1 MHRITIKNQREIE
14 RMRQSGKAAAHV
26 LHRIAAAIQPGVST
40 AELEQVAKEATAA
53 VNAIPSFLNYKIPQH
68 PPYPARICVSRNDV
82 VIHGIP
88 NKAEKLRSGDI
99 IGVDTAVKL
108 GGYHGDNAFTFA
120 VGDVSHEAQR
130 LLDVTKASL
139 YAAIAEA
146 KPGNRVGDIA
156 SQLQN
161 VAESAGFSVIQNY
174 AGHGIGRHLH
184 EKPELPCFGTPGRG
198 PRLRTGMVLAIEA
211 MVNAGG
217 SDVECLA
224 DGWTI
229 ATTDSS
235 LSAFFEHTVAVLPD
249 GPEILT
255 ESPIWEQDFQDFQ
268 D

>member
-1 MHRITIKNQREIE
+1 MHKVTIKNRREIE

-53 VNAIPSFLNYKIPQH
+53 VNAIPSFLNYQIPAH
-68 PPYPARICVSRNDV
+68 PPYPARICVSVNDV

-88 NKAEKLRSGDI
+88 HRAERLYQGDI
-99 IGVDTAVKL
+99 IGVDTAVRL

-120 VGDVSHEAQR
+120 VGELAPEAQR

-156 SQLQN
+156 AQLQN
-161 VAESAGFSVIQNY
+161 VAEAAGFSVIQNY
-174 AGHGIGRHLH
+174 AGHGIGRNLH

-198 PRLRTGMVLAIEA
+198 MRLRTGMVLAIEA

-217 SDVECLA
+217 ADVECRE

-229 ATTDSS
+229 ATADGS
-235 LSAFFEHTVAVLPD
+235 LSAFFEHTVAVLSD

-255 ESPIWEQDFQDFQ
+255 ESPLWTS
-268 D
+268 